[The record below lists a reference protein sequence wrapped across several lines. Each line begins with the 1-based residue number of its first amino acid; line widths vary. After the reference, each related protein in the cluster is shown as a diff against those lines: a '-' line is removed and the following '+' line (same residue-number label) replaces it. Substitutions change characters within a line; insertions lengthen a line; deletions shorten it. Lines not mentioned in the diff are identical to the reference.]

1 MATYLIAPAL
11 ALTVWLS
18 DLWRRMFEFELPP
31 IDYWSGLGESSIRH
45 VHPRLLKYYKMPA
58 PLTRAARTIQAAN
71 RRMRL
76 RRQWRERPD
85 PTSIMGSTTAWDHA
99 ATRTRRNYYNDA
111 GHWSWIYRNRT
122 FGNVPL
128 TMQ

>member
-1 MATYLIAPAL
+1 MAHVILLGTAIVAEV
-11 ALTVWLS
+11 VWGIN
-18 DLWRRMFEFELPP
+18 LWRRFKSDWEFDEL
-31 IDYWSGLGESSIRH
+31 RQR
-45 VHPRLLKYYKMPA
+45 VPRQ
-58 PLTRAARTIQAAN
+58 RAARIIQAAHKSMRF
-71 RRMRL
+71 RRLWRA
-76 RRQWRERPD
+76 RERPD